1 MTGRSPEKPEYGYA
15 VKMLES
21 SACGDNAQILAELA
35 IARDYD
41 ARYFDLVRAIERRTG
56 TVAFHLPVSCVA
68 TAYLVMA
75 GEKDY
80 DGVDENVLYA
90 IDAFRASQ
98 Q

>member
-41 ARYFDLVRAIERRTG
+41 ALYFDLVRTIEQKTG
-56 TVAFHLPVSCVA
+56 TVAFRLPVSCVA

-75 GEKDY
+75 GEK
-80 DGVDENVLYA
+80 L
-90 IDAFRASQ
+90 RWR
-98 Q
+98 